1 MCFIEY
7 EWQIFFSFRYFII
20 INDILTSVE
29 KTRDSLMKLK
39 KKIASASI
47 GSSGSSTSVSDE
59 DKIRLQLQ
67 LDVLEFANEV
77 SLLFYYDTFH
87 YR

>member
-1 MCFIEY
+1 MID
-7 EWQIFFSFRYFII
+7 FFLFRYFNI

-39 KKIASASI
+39 KKLTSAPI
-47 GSSGSSTSVSDE
+47 GGSGSSTSVSDE

-77 SLLFYYDTFH
+77 SLCYQV
-87 YR
+87 